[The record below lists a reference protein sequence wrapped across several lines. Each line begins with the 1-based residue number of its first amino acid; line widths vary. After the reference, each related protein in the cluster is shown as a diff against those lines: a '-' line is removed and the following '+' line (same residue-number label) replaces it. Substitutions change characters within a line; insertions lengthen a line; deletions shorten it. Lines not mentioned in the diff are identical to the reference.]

1 TICSSADESLPDS
14 HTSPV
19 EVLGDVPRTTGSPSA
34 LPVSHYT
41 AFKSPE
47 LPGALLSLPEP
58 VPKARTADSKLFKSE
73 HGAYKN
79 SKSVMPRN
87 AYSEETGVQT
97 PSLSPTRLQG
107 FEASAT
113 SSTEGRGVR
122 TNSDKQEYHFPL
134 YSMRLKQLPQSNT
147 SVTKTPHQD
156 LDYKEETSSNMVRNG
171 TSKQMQSVMT
181 SAADLPLE
189 PPKLALS
196 ESLTDNG
203 EKVVSSWMV
212 QNKHEHDTNTL
223 PNLDQIMAPGYHVP
237 FITPQS
243 SLILSE
249 PNEVPSEDFY
259 PTNTMDVDWGSG
271 DYLETMSFNTDKD
284 DYSLVTKVLSDPYDM
299 EDDTEIYD
307 TSFPSRVGISPSSMH
322 PGHVSPSPSLMTA
335 YLTNAP
341 HQSIHPASLSTQAP
355 SLLNPTLT
363 PGTDVP
369 DASDI
374 DWGDAFTIR
383 PTDVLLPDMNSL
395 EYYTTQLT
403 KDSSVSENGAE
414 YRDNINEDSINA
426 TRAPSSVDL
435 TTDSKLMEAKS
446 SSDMSGFGPH
456 YESPTVEPTENT
468 PQLVNASVP
477 FLDPSI
483 TPTYIFDPSSSVWV
497 APVPTS
503 GWSTHALTVDVDT
516 ALADVLQPSATP
528 LLPEDLVSS
537 SLSDVHWFVTESFDD
552 SPTLI
557 TPAITATSAFSPAPA
572 EATGNNT
579 AVTTELMS
587 GDSFASEQTDNRTL
601 VSTESMSHNVTLVP
615 PVMFVDQSV
624 TEDGADNISTLTSV
638 PTSSEV
644 VTVSAATASP
654 AATNT
659 PHPAT
664 TGTSAAAE
672 SSTSVSIFTVTNN
685 KTTPTSTTSRQ
696 YLCRADSPAYLTKTG
711 FSSEVTVGIAK
722 SQVRDILKV
731 EFNKSVELQVVSPPP
746 QFVFRVVS
754 GPVVYT
760 AISVINA
767 LQRSG
772 RSFLYVSPNL
782 PTPDQKYHVH
792 TVLQFVPG
800 HIDVR
805 YCSFSESVEK
815 GLIMAFAEVCRRSKE
830 STNFT
835 VHILNITMAANKSV
849 EQQLVRQQV
858 GITFTVSGSRGY
870 LMGSKVS
877 NALMKLSMV
886 EFSYYIGF
894 PVLQIAEP
902 FHYPQLNTS
911 HLLRSSWVRTVLL
924 GVLDKKMSERTF
936 QANMERRLA
945 MLLGEAMGHLRRV
958 KRATTVGNSSMQ

>member
-1 TICSSADESLPDS
+1 
-14 HTSPV
+14 
-19 EVLGDVPRTTGSPSA
+19 
-34 LPVSHYT
+34 
-41 AFKSPE
+41 
-47 LPGALLSLPEP
+47 
-58 VPKARTADSKLFKSE
+58 
-73 HGAYKN
+73 
-79 SKSVMPRN
+79 
-87 AYSEETGVQT
+87 ETGVQT

-113 SSTEGRGVR
+113 SPTEGRGVR

-212 QNKHEHDTNTL
+212 QNKHEHDINTL

-341 HQSIHPASLSTQAP
+341 HQSIHPSSLSTQAP

-363 PGTDVP
+363 PGIDVP

-414 YRDNINEDSINA
+414 DRDNINEDSINA

-446 SSDMSGFGPH
+446 SSDLSGFGPH
-456 YESPTVEPTENT
+456 YESPTVEPTVNT

-483 TPTYIFDPSSSVWV
+483 TPTYIFDPSSSVWG

-516 ALADVLQPSATP
+516 ALAEVLQPSATP

-557 TPAITATSAFSPAPA
+557 TPAIAATSAFSPAPA

-601 VSTESMSHNVTLVP
+601 VSTDSMSHNVTLVP

-672 SSTSVSIFTVTNN
+672 TSTSVWLALPVCVPQLTDTRPEISCPHGYIFISLNIVLMLL
-685 KTTPTSTTSRQ
+685 KTFIGNVFKPYLSLSMTP
-696 YLCRADSPAYLTKTG
+696 LCA
-711 FSSEVTVGIAK
+711 
-722 SQVRDILKV
+722 
-731 EFNKSVELQVVSPPP
+731 
-746 QFVFRVVS
+746 
-754 GPVVYT
+754 
-760 AISVINA
+760 
-767 LQRSG
+767 
-772 RSFLYVSPNL
+772 
-782 PTPDQKYHVH
+782 
-792 TVLQFVPG
+792 VLQFVPG

-835 VHILNITMAANKSV
+835 VH
-849 EQQLVRQQV
+849 VRDYL
-858 GITFTVSGSRGY
+858 GY
-870 LMGSKVS
+870 LPYDFASKS
-877 NALMKLSMV
+877 LINC
-886 EFSYYIGF
+886 
-894 PVLQIAEP
+894 
-902 FHYPQLNTS
+902 
-911 HLLRSSWVRTVLL
+911 LLC
-924 GVLDKKMSERTF
+924 
-936 QANMERRLA
+936 
-945 MLLGEAMGHLRRV
+945 
-958 KRATTVGNSSMQ
+958 

>member
-1 TICSSADESLPDS
+1 
-14 HTSPV
+14 
-19 EVLGDVPRTTGSPSA
+19 
-34 LPVSHYT
+34 
-41 AFKSPE
+41 
-47 LPGALLSLPEP
+47 
-58 VPKARTADSKLFKSE
+58 
-73 HGAYKN
+73 
-79 SKSVMPRN
+79 
-87 AYSEETGVQT
+87 
-97 PSLSPTRLQG
+97 
-107 FEASAT
+107 
-113 SSTEGRGVR
+113 
-122 TNSDKQEYHFPL
+122 
-134 YSMRLKQLPQSNT
+134 
-147 SVTKTPHQD
+147 
-156 LDYKEETSSNMVRNG
+156 MVRNG

-212 QNKHEHDTNTL
+212 QNKHEHDINTL

-243 SLILSE
+243 SLILFE

-335 YLTNAP
+335 YLSNAP
-341 HQSIHPASLSTQAP
+341 HQSIHPSSLSTQAP

-403 KDSSVSENGAE
+403 KDSSVSKNGAE

-446 SSDMSGFGPH
+446 SSDLSGFGPH

-468 PQLVNASVP
+468 PQLDNASVP

-483 TPTYIFDPSSSVWV
+483 TPTYIFDPSSSVWG

-516 ALADVLQPSATP
+516 ALAEVLQPSATP

-672 SSTSVSIFTVTNN
+672 SSTSVSIFAVTNN

-711 FSSEVTVGIAK
+711 FSSEVTVGFAK

-772 RSFLYVSPNL
+772 WSFLYVSPNL

-835 VHILNITMAANKSV
+835 IHILNITMAANKSV

-958 KRATTVGNSSMQ
+958 KRATTVGNSSMQVTYLRQIRFKVCFFSKLAVLTLAVTTGLFL